1 VFQFG
6 IPGSVVDWSLPK
18 WLDVFFLAGWKQKT
32 GPWDTFFGIVRA
44 NCCIIPERPAWGE
57 RAGRPL
63 YLEVTRQMSRFSFIA
78 V

>member
-18 WLDVFFLAGWKQKT
+18 WLDVFFWRGGNKRLDPGT
-32 GPWDTFFGIVRA
+32 LFFGIVRA

-63 YLEVTRQMSRFSFIA
+63 YLEVTREMSRFSFIA